1 VRQCP
6 FKHRIISHRLTTNTL
21 YFMEKNV
28 ATNEELQA
36 IRDAAIPKG
45 VGIQTTVYVDRAR
58 NAEIWDVEGNR
69 YIDLA
74 AGIAV
79 CNTGHN
85 HPDVIAAVKAQLDRF
100 SHTCF
105 QVAPYDVY
113 VKLADRLAKAAPGKT
128 PKKTIFLTTGAEA
141 VENTIKIARRY
152 TGRSAVISFSGA
164 FHGRTMMA
172 MALTGKVVPYKK
184 GFGPFP
190 AEVYH
195 VPFPID
201 YHGVSIDDSLAALD
215 KLFNADVEPE
225 RVAAMII
232 EPVQGEGGFY
242 PAPDGFLQQIRSIC
256 DQHGIVMIVDEIQT
270 GFARTGKLFA
280 SEHAGVEAD
289 LMTVAKGL
297 AGGFPLSGVVGKA
310 EIMDS
315 VEPGGLGGT
324 FGGSPAGCAAAHAVL
339 DVIEKEDLCGKAL
352 AIGEQVRDWAEQLQS
367 ASDCIG
373 DIRVNGAMN
382 AIELVENADANIPAV
397 ELTKAV
403 AAEAARRGVIIL
415 TCGVR
420 ANVIRFL
427 PPLTIG
433 EELLAEA
440 LRIISDIIREK
451 AGVIRKAS

>member
-1 VRQCP
+1 VP
-6 FKHRIISHRLTTNTL
+6 
-21 YFMEKNV
+21 
-28 ATNEELQA
+28 TNEELQA
-36 IRDAAIPKG
+36 IREKAVPRG
-45 VGIQTTVYVDRAR
+45 VGIQTMVYADKAR
-58 NAEIWDVEGNR
+58 NAEIWDVEGKR

-85 HPDVIAAVKAQLDRF
+85 HPSVIAAVSEQLKRF

-113 VKLADRLAKAAPGKT
+113 VRLADRLAEAAPGNT
-128 PKKTIFLTTGAEA
+128 QKKTIFLTTGAEA
-141 VENTIKIARRY
+141 VENSIKIARHH

-195 VPFPID
+195 VPFPIE
-201 YHGVSIDDSLAALD
+201 YHGVSVADSLEALD
-215 KLFNADVEPE
+215 KLFKADVEPD
-225 RVAAMII
+225 RVAAIII

-242 PAPDGFLQQIRSIC
+242 PAPGGFLQQIRDIC
-256 DQHGIVMIVDEIQT
+256 DQHGIVMIADEVQT

-280 SEHAGVEAD
+280 CEHEGVEPD
-289 LMTVAKGL
+289 LITVAKGL

-315 VEPGGLGGT
+315 VDPGGLGGT
-324 FGGSPAGCAAAHAVL
+324 FGGSPVGCAAALAVL
-339 DVIEKEDLCGKAL
+339 DIIERDDLCAKAV
-352 AIGEQVRDWAEQLQS
+352 AIGEQLGVWAEALQS
-367 ASDCIG
+367 ASNCIG
-373 DIRVNGAMN
+373 DIRISGAMS
-382 AIELVENADANIPAV
+382 AIELVEGGDADRPAV
-397 ELTKAV
+397 DLTKSIV
-403 AAEAARRGVIIL
+403 GEAAKRGVILL

-427 PPLTIG
+427 PPLTIDQ
-433 EELLAEA
+433 EMFAEA
-440 LRIISDIIREK
+440 LTIISDIILEK
-451 AGVIRKAS
+451 AGVSRKAG

>member
-1 VRQCP
+1 V
-6 FKHRIISHRLTTNTL
+6 STN
-21 YFMEKNV
+21 K
-28 ATNEELQA
+28 ELQA
-36 IRDAAIPKG
+36 IREKAVPRG
-45 VGIQTTVYVDRAR
+45 VGIQTTVYADKAR
-58 NAEIWDVEGNR
+58 NAEIWDVEGKR

-85 HPDVIAAVKAQLDRF
+85 HPSVIAAVSEQLDRF

-113 VKLADRLAKAAPGKT
+113 VRLADRLAKVAPGNT

-141 VENTIKIARRY
+141 VENSIKIARHH

-195 VPFPID
+195 IAFPIE
-201 YHGVSIDDSLAALD
+201 YHGVSVDDSLESLD
-215 KLFNADVEPE
+215 KLFKADVEPD
-225 RVAAMII
+225 RVAAIII

-242 PAPDGFLQQIRSIC
+242 PAPDGFLQQIRDIC
-256 DQHGIVMIVDEIQT
+256 DQHGIVMIADEVQT

-280 SEHAGVEAD
+280 CEHEGVEPD

-315 VEPGGLGGT
+315 VDPGGLGGT
-324 FGGSPAGCAAAHAVL
+324 FGGSPIGCAAALAVL
-339 DVIEKEDLCGKAL
+339 DIIETDDLCARAV
-352 AIGEQVRDWAEQLQS
+352 AIGEQLGKWAEALQS
-367 ASDCIG
+367 ASNCIG
-373 DIRVNGAMN
+373 DIRISGAMS
-382 AIELVENADANIPAV
+382 AIELVEGGDADRPAV
-397 ELTKAV
+397 ELTKAIV
-403 AAEAARRGVIIL
+403 GEAARRGVILL

-427 PPLTIG
+427 PPLTIDQ
-433 EELLAEA
+433 EMFAEA
-440 LRIISDIIREK
+440 LTIISDIILEK
-451 AGVIRKAS
+451 AGVSRKAG